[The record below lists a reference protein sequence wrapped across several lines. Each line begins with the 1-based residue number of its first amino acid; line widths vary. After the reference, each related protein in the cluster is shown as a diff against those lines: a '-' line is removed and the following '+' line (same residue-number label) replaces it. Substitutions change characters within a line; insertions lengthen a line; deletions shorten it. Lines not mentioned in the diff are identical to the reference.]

1 MGEKEGEE
9 SYPEIND
16 TTIAETGAVLPEE
29 TTSSSDVEGQQF
41 HDLPYP
47 DPGEVENSEMAVR
60 RRKAKRSIKKCA
72 KKGPKKGKKCAT
84 KGKKRA
90 KKRAKKREK
99 KRM

>member
-47 DPGEVENSEMAVR
+47 APGEVENSEMAVR
-60 RRKAKRSIKKCA
+60 RRKAKRSIKKRP
-72 KKGPKKGKKCAT
+72 KKGKKCPKKGKKCAT

-90 KKRAKKREK
+90 KKRAKKR
-99 KRM
+99 M

>member
-29 TTSSSDVEGQQF
+29 TTSSSDVEGEHF
-41 HDLPYP
+41 YDVPNP
-47 DPGEVENSEMAVR
+47 APGEVENSEMAVR
-60 RRKAKRSIKKCA
+60 RRKAKRSIKKRP
-72 KKGPKKGKKCAT
+72 KKGPKKGKKCPKKCPK

-90 KKRAKKREK
+90 KKR
-99 KRM
+99 M